1 MKQPPV
7 RTRQFLF
14 TSIYIAWWITLLS
27 FVLSGAYR
35 SFIRPSFVI
44 FLWGALAIL
53 LVFIVS
59 GIVEMADRRLRLED
73 IARGGILLL
82 PLMALWMA
90 YGKPLGS
97 YAYMKKTI
105 AVQHPASPVKLEG
118 GRNTAAEKPSAQP
131 ELRGKSEPPVQPE
144 LRRNNVP
151 APLNVTILDLMQRPQ
166 DYRGKLIAVEGMA
179 MRQETFSRDA
189 NSKPEAELPG
199 SFILFRFVIVCCVA
213 DSQPLGLIVESA
225 KAESVVD
232 NDWYRVT
239 GRFSLNKE
247 KMGAISH
254 AAVSKLETPPD
265 PPYLY
270 ESVGLQPGASP
281 K

>member
-14 TSIYIAWWITLLS
+14 TGIYIAWWITLLS

-35 SFIRPSFVI
+35 SFIRPSFVV
-44 FLWGALAIL
+44 FLWGALVIL
-53 LVFIVS
+53 LAFIVS
-59 GIVEMADRRLRLED
+59 GVMETADRRLRIED

-82 PLMALWMA
+82 PLLALWMA

-105 AVQHPASPVKLEG
+105 TAQQPPPRKASEAT
-118 GRNTAAEKPSAQP
+118 RNTATVKPFPQP
-131 ELRGKSEPPVQPE
+131 EHGRDNK
-144 LRRNNVP
+144 P
-151 APLNVTILDLMQRPQ
+151 APLNVTILDLLNRPQ
-166 DYRGKLIAVEGMA
+166 EYQGKLIAVEGMA
-179 MRQETFSRDA
+179 MRQETFSKDA

-199 SFILFRFVIVCCVA
+199 SFILFRFLIVCCVA
-213 DSQPLGLIVESA
+213 DSQPLGLIVDST
-225 KAESVVD
+225 KAESVAD

-247 KMGAISH
+247 KMGVISH
-254 AAVSKLETPPD
+254 AAVSRLETPPD

-270 ESVGLQPGASP
+270 ESVVFQPGPSP

>member
-1 MKQPPV
+1 
-7 RTRQFLF
+7 
-14 TSIYIAWWITLLS
+14 
-27 FVLSGAYR
+27 
-35 SFIRPSFVI
+35 VI
-44 FLWGALAIL
+44 FIWGALVIL

-59 GIVEMADRRLRLED
+59 GIVEMTDQRLRLDD

-97 YAYMKKTI
+97 YAYIKKTI
-105 AVQHPASPVKLEG
+105 SVQRPAAGMTLEG
-118 GRNTAAEKPSAQP
+118 GRNTAAGKPSAQP
-131 ELRGKSEPPVQPE
+131 ELRGKSEPPAQPE
-144 LRRNNVP
+144 LRRNNAP
-151 APLNVTILDLMQRPQ
+151 APLHVTILDLMQRPQ
-166 DYRGKLIAVEGMA
+166 EYPGKLIATEGMA
-179 MRQETFSRDA
+179 MRHETFSRDA

-247 KMGAISH
+247 KMGVISH

-281 K
+281 